1 MEINLIVFF
10 FGFCVLNL
18 FFFFFQFTQN
28 ETEWQ
33 QYLRQCIETL
43 CLIAEDRPFQVF
55 EQVYS
60 DWQRPF
66 EMFMSLE
73 KSHDGSALTITDY
86 PRCHL
91 IHCVTRDL
99 ASLCQTLTSLIPT
112 LNG

>member
-1 MEINLIVFF
+1 MLM
-10 FGFCVLNL
+10 VLL
-18 FFFFFQFTQN
+18 QN

-33 QYLRQCIETL
+33 QYLRQCIETI

-73 KSHDGSALTITDY
+73 KSHDGRALTITDY
-86 PRCHL
+86 QRCHL

-112 LNG
+112 LNGKRRF